1 MHAGEPLHADAVEE
15 PLRAEETLH
24 GEKPLH
30 AGELLNAGKP
40 LDTEASVHAN
50 DEEPNS
56 QLPSVKPPTS
66 ASLSRTPGAAKTDV
80 RTPGVTTVTE
90 GEKTMH
96 TKTPLLPNDVE

>member
-40 LDTEASVHAN
+40 LDTEASYLRVPKPHAWRRK
-50 DEEPNS
+50 D
-56 QLPSVKPPTS
+56 
-66 ASLSRTPGAAKTDV
+66 RCTDSG
-80 RTPGVTTVTE
+80 RHNG
-90 GEKTMH
+90 
-96 TKTPLLPNDVE
+96 D